1 MIQTVALTGATGFI
15 GSHFVEKLLSAGL
28 QVRALTRSPSH
39 SSTLAGLT
47 WVRGALEDEASLV
60 ELVTGADVVIHCAG
74 QVRGKNI
81 STFTQA
87 NVEGSLRLLR
97 AAEDSVSCKRYLFIS
112 SLAARHPELSW
123 YAHSKATAEQQ
134 LVAQASSVSLSIFR
148 PTAVYGPRDKELHP
162 VFSWLLRGLLPQTG
176 SSATQL
182 SFLHVYDFAEAV
194 LKWIEA
200 KVENSVPYELCDG
213 MPSGYHWQDLQAIGQ
228 SIRNKPV
235 KLIKVPLPLLKIIAT
250 LSTQFSRLSG
260 QEPMLTHS
268 KIGELTHK
276 NWSATNEM
284 ITRDIGWTPN
294 IRLER
299 ALRDGLF

>member
-15 GSHFVEKLLSAGL
+15 GSHIVEKLLSAGF
-28 QVRALTRSPSH
+28 QVRALTRSPSRT
-39 SSTLAGLT
+39 STPEGLT
-47 WVRGALEDEASLV
+47 WVRGSLENESSLV

-87 NVEGSLRLLR
+87 NVEGSLRLLH
-97 AAEDSVSCKRYLFIS
+97 AAEGSASCKRYLFIS
-112 SLAARHPELSW
+112 SLAARHPQLSW
-123 YAHSKATAEQQ
+123 YAHSKAIAEEQ
-134 LVAQASSVSLSIFR
+134 LVSQASSVSIGIFR
-148 PTAVYGPRDKELHP
+148 PTAVYGPRDKELNP
-162 VFSWLLRGLLPQTG
+162 VFTWLLRGLLPQTG

-182 SFLHVYDFAEAV
+182 SFLHVYDFAEAAV
-194 LKWIEA
+194 KWIEA
-200 KVENSVPYELCDG
+200 NVENSEPYELCDG
-213 MPSGYHWQDLQAIGQ
+213 HSSGYRWQDLQDIGQ
-228 SIRNKPV
+228 SIRQKPV
-235 KLIKVPLPLLKIIAT
+235 KIIKIPLPLLKIIAM
-250 LSTQFSRLSG
+250 LSTQISRLSG
-260 QEPMLTHS
+260 KEPMLTQS

-276 NWSATNEM
+276 DWSATNIT

>member
-1 MIQTVALTGATGFI
+1 MTQTVALTGATGFI
-15 GSHFVEKLLSAGL
+15 GSHIVEKLLSAGF
-28 QVRALTRSPSH
+28 QVRALTRSTSH
-39 SSTLAGLT
+39 NTNLPGMT
-47 WVRGALEDEASLV
+47 WVRGSLENESSLV

-81 STFTQA
+81 LTFTQA

-97 AAEDSVSCKRYLFIS
+97 AAEEGTRCKRYLFIS
-112 SLAARHPELSW
+112 SLAARHPQLSW
-123 YAHSKATAEQQ
+123 YAHSKALAEQQ
-134 LVAQASSVSLSIFR
+134 LVAQASSVSIGIFR

-194 LKWIEA
+194 VKWIET
-200 KVENSVPYELCDG
+200 KVEHSEPYELCDG
-213 MPSGYHWQDLQAIGQ
+213 HPSGYRWQDLQTIGQ
-228 SIRNKPV
+228 SIRQKPV
-235 KLIKVPLPLLKIIAT
+235 KVIKIPLPLLKTIAT
-250 LSTQFSRLSG
+250 LSTQISRLSG
-260 QEPMLTHS
+260 KEPMLTQS
-268 KIGELTHK
+268 KIGELTHRD
-276 NWSATNEM
+276 WSATNVT
-284 ITRDIGWTPN
+284 ITRNIGWTPN

>member
-1 MIQTVALTGATGFI
+1 MTQTVALTGATGFI
-15 GSHFVEKLLSAGL
+15 GSHIVEKLLSAGF

-39 SSTLAGLT
+39 NTNLPGMT
-47 WVRGALEDEASLV
+47 WVRGSLENESSLV

-97 AAEDSVSCKRYLFIS
+97 AAEEGTSCKRYLFIS
-112 SLAARHPELSW
+112 SLAARHPQLSW
-123 YAHSKATAEQQ
+123 YAHSKALAEQQ
-134 LVAQASSVSLSIFR
+134 LVAQASSVSIGIFR

-194 LKWIEA
+194 VKWIEA
-200 KVENSVPYELCDG
+200 KVQYSEPYELCDG
-213 MPSGYHWQDLQAIGQ
+213 HPSGYRWQDLQTIGQ
-228 SIRNKPV
+228 SIRRKPV
-235 KLIKVPLPLLKIIAT
+235 KVIKIPLPLLKTIAT
-250 LSTQFSRLSG
+250 LSTQISRLSG
-260 QEPMLTHS
+260 KEPMLTQS
-268 KIGELTHK
+268 KIGELTHRD
-276 NWSATNEM
+276 WSATNIT
-284 ITRDIGWTPN
+284 ITRNIGWTPN